1 MLLVILLCLHAP
13 HCLVE
18 GLRLHSR
25 VGGDVQL
32 LGTVL
37 FRPSARLMKKYFS
50 NALAPHILGYMEAC
64 KVKILFGSSEQGFFY
79 GGKSLQNTVA
89 EKTIDKAAR
98 SYRIFETGNQKLVI
112 RF

>member
-79 GGKSLQNTVA
+79 VFLRQVTRNS
-89 EKTIDKAAR
+89 
-98 SYRIFETGNQKLVI
+98 
-112 RF
+112 